1 MPIVT
6 LETGQKLTFPEGTT
20 SDQINFAVDEFV
32 TKNGISPQ
40 EAPAQQ
46 APAALQQAA
55 QEPQSTALRNQQ
67 AVGNF
72 ARGIPQ
78 GLGNVA
84 IGGVQAATD
93 VGEKAA
99 QLIEKLYFGD
109 NLQMNTFGNRL
120 AEQAKIRKEQQAQL
134 PMSERAGIFVGEIAP
149 TIAAG
154 AGTGARVA
162 AATGSR
168 IAGIATS
175 GGIGGATSSALSMQ
189 EEAGLGNRA
198 VETAKGAAT
207 GAAFG
212 IGLGVGGKV
221 VGGVVN
227 AGKSLFTAKS
237 AEDILAARLPKEQT
251 TALLEQ
257 LKTATP
263 DNPVLLPDI
272 AGDSIKGLTRSVAK
286 ISTGKD
292 IVVDALENRSQGAVS
307 RVADHLS
314 RDISPVDAYFGN
326 LDDLTKARSEA
337 SKPLYDKVFGRNSKP
352 DENIELFSGGG
363 EPFTGIRYG
372 NVFDGIFASNNYD
385 TATSYGN
392 IIKKIKVN
400 PNKIFDVPKNFQET
414 EKAENFIKKSF
425 PEADA
430 DTLEK
435 LYDAIA
441 LDKNSFDDASYL
453 NDILKISDDVG
464 EASWSLQNTRGALA
478 SELGYDASKMRDENG
493 ISYFLPYKT
502 KAIINDLE
510 NKGGGVWEK
519 ASRTLGATLPTKG
532 NEELLSKIAPELK
545 TVRNDFRLTREEAP
559 DNSFTLLHHVKES
572 LFDKA
577 QVLKR
582 QGANSQARV
591 YDNLRVELTKKMGEI
606 SPDYK
611 KANEVFGGFSQLKG
625 AQEAGLDFSKLRPE
639 EVRRE
644 IMSFSAAERDA
655 YRIGVRENLQ
665 KTVSSTADGADPAK
679 RIFGNEFKREQ
690 LKAVFGNEKKFAEFE
705 QKMANEIRA
714 ADTKAKV
721 LGGSRTDYN
730 MAGDEEFLNKMISG
744 GITVAKSKINP
755 LYLLEAAYNAV
766 TNKFAGINKS
776 NANKLAKILVNRPN
790 AINALEGILAKENN
804 SLQKRVLNDAKNYIL
819 TNIATQSSMNSNN
832 DAQAAETE
840 NMTEEQIRNQLIQR
854 QQQEPVLM
862 SGINPQAE
870 AQKIKKRYYR

>member
-1 MPIVT
+1 MPIATVQ
-6 LETGQKLTFPEGTT
+6 LP
-20 SDQINFAVDEFV
+20 
-32 TKNGISPQ
+32 NGKIADIEVPQGATPQ
-40 EAPAQQ
+40 EIESFVMSQPEFAQQ
-46 APAALQQAA
+46 PAAPQSSQAPQQAVQPT
-55 QEPQSTALRNQQ
+55 QEPQSFQERNQTR
-67 AVGNF
+67 AANF
-72 ARGIPQ
+72 AKGIPQ
-78 GLGNVA
+78 GLGNAA

-120 AEQAKIRKEQQAQL
+120 AEQVKIRKEQQAQL
-134 PMSERAGIFVGEIAP
+134 PMSERAGIFVGEVAP

-168 IAGIATS
+168 IAGIATG
-175 GGIGGATSSALSMQ
+175 GGIGGATSSAVSMQ

-198 VETAKGAAT
+198 LETAKGAVV
-207 GAAFG
+207 GAGFG
-212 IGLGVGGKV
+212 TALGVGGKV
-221 VGGVVN
+221 VGAIGN

-286 ISTGKD
+286 ISTGRD
-292 IVVDALENRSQGAVS
+292 IVTDALEKRSQGAVS

-337 SKPLYDKVFGRNSKP
+337 SKPLYDKVFGRNTSEAVSNNIPVIKNLNPTGGLFVEYKPSDRMLAPLADNIVTYNKTAGINP
-352 DENIELFSGGG
+352 DEMITIYRGAPKNQ
-363 EPFTGIRYG
+363 
-372 NVFDGIFASNNYD
+372 
-385 TATSYGN
+385 
-392 IIKKIKVN
+392 KKIVGGDFITTNLDLAKSYTGDGRVLR
-400 PNKIFDVPKNFQET
+400 KEV
-414 EKAENFIKKSF
+414 KASDILDDLNEPLGDEYIYRPAQKATAK
-425 PEADA
+425 PEA
-430 DTLEK
+430 
-435 LYDAIA
+435 
-441 LDKNSFDDASYL
+441 
-453 NDILKISDDVG
+453 
-464 EASWSLQNTRGALA
+464 
-478 SELGYDASKMRDENG
+478 
-493 ISYFLPYKT
+493 KT
-502 KAIINDLE
+502 
-510 NKGGGVWEK
+510 
-519 ASRTLGATLPTKG
+519 TGATLPTKG
-532 NEELLSKIAPELK
+532 NEELLSKIAPELS
-545 TVRNDFRLTREEAP
+545 TVRNDFRLSATDAP
-559 DNSFTLLHHVKES
+559 DNSFALLHHVKES

-611 KANEVFGGFSQLKG
+611 KANEIFGGFSQLKG

-639 EVRRE
+639 EIRRE
-644 IMSFSAAERDA
+644 IMSFSVAERDA

-705 QKMANEIRA
+705 QKMGNEIRA

-744 GITVAKSKINP
+744 GITAAKSKVNP
-755 LYLLEAAYNAV
+755 FYLLEAAHNAV
-766 TNKFAGINKS
+766 TNKFAGINEK
-776 NANKLAKILVNRPN
+776 NAGELAKILVNRPD
-790 AINALEGILAKENN
+790 AVNALESIMAKQN
-804 SLQKRVLNDAKNYIL
+804 SPLQKRVLNEAKQYIL
-819 TNIATQSSMNSNN
+819 TNLATQSSMRGNN
-832 DAQAAETE
+832 DAQAASTE
-840 NMTEEQIRNQLIQR
+840 NMTEEQIRAQLIQR

-862 SGINPQAE
+862 SGTNLEAE
-870 AQKIKKRYYR
+870 TQKIKNRYYR